1 MERHIQITFVI
12 LLALG
17 IAACAPVTPATPTSD
32 PRSTEGYYPLTILTG
47 IAEIDSVL
55 GAVASGDD
63 RKLRSIIRF
72 TDAKCTR
79 AEGLGG
85 PPKCRVGESEG
96 MTVEVLPF
104 LGSEGSFLHK
114 EEIENWQGIDVTGL
128 YAIYEVSS
136 DVLVE
141 EYYPAGKYAIM
152 FIGKEGQPPVVL
164 RIGDGR
170 IVRVDHLFDSS
181 PDALQATLEREA
193 ARVILPPLSQ

>member
-1 MERHIQITFVI
+1 MKRHIQITFVI

-17 IAACAPVTPATPTSD
+17 IAACSPMTPATPISD
-32 PRSTEGYYPLTILTG
+32 STPSEGYYPLTTQTS

-55 GAVASGDD
+55 SAVASGDD
-63 RKLRSIIRF
+63 RELRSVIQF

-96 MTVEVLPF
+96 TTVEVLPF

-141 EYYPAGKYAIM
+141 EYYPVGKYAIM
-152 FIGKEGQPPVVL
+152 FIGKEGQTPVVL

-170 IVRVDHLFDSS
+170 VVRVDYLFDSS

-193 ARVILPPLSQ
+193 AKVILPPLSQ